1 MSIYGDYQSGM
12 SVSILNRRRPALA
25 LVALLGLGAA
35 LAGCAGLSDTIS
47 PAFVDPGKYE
57 LWDCKQLAP
66 ERKGLVKRIE
76 DLEKLMA
83 KAETGAGGA
92 VVSELAYRNDY
103 ISLRGQQKLVEEAWQ
118 RNKCRD
124 SDMEPTPPPAPPVS
138 SAAAKPAAKPASG
151 SKSGSVVH

>member
-1 MSIYGDYQSGM
+1 M
-12 SVSILNRRRPALA
+12 SVSILHRRRPALA
-25 LVALLGLGAA
+25 LVVLLALGTA
-35 LAGCAGLSDTIS
+35 LTGCASVGDTIS

-66 ERKGLVKRIE
+66 ERKSLANRLV

-103 ISLRGQQKLVEEAWQ
+103 ISVRGQQKLVEESWR

-124 SDMEPTPPPAPPVS
+124 SDMEPTP
-138 SAAAKPAAKPASG
+138 
-151 SKSGSVVH
+151 